1 MNVWTGIAVGAIAI
15 AVYGLSKLAKA
26 GDEIVTE
33 VKGRIHSLD
42 FSQITFAIDAI
53 IKNPTSTKVTIQ
65 YPFIKIFYKDTL
77 IASSDLIN
85 QTVPIAPLSQTFINN
100 IKIPVSYLKLTGLG
114 AELIQKLQNKTTPIT
129 LQVTI
134 QTKVLTGVN
143 QIPYNN
149 KQDITF

>member
-143 QIPYNN
+143 QIPY
-149 KQDITF
+149 KSTQDVSF

>member
-15 AVYGLSKLAKA
+15 VVFGLSKLAKA

-42 FSQITFAIDAI
+42 FSQITFAIDAT

-65 YPFIKIFYKDTL
+65 YPFIKIFYKDAL

>member
-143 QIPYNN
+143 QIPYNS

>member
-1 MNVWTGIAVGAIAI
+1 MWTGIAVGAIAI
-15 AVYGLSKLAKA
+15 VVFGLSKLAKA

-42 FSQITFAIDAI
+42 FSQITFAIDAT

-65 YPFIKIFYKDTL
+65 YPFIKIFYKDAL

-85 QTVPIAPLSQTFINN
+85 QTLDCTPVPNVYKQH
-100 IKIPVSYLKLTGLG
+100 KIPVSYLKLTGLG